1 MADHPE
7 VSVIIPAHNAASV
20 IGTQLNALRTQ
31 VDAPRFEVLVC
42 DNNSTDGTA
51 AAARAA
57 GQGLDLRVIDAS
69 GPASASFARNRGA
82 EEARGEVLAFTDS
95 DDLVVPGWMRTLAD
109 AVRSQDPVLVT
120 GSLEHAR
127 FNDAE
132 VLAAYRIPPDPPLPL
147 PGEPIATPSPFAGYL
162 PTIAGPSFGIRK
174 RDYLAVGGMDPV
186 FPGGSEETDFAWRAQ
201 QAGIP
206 VISAPSAIAHYRL
219 RDAPRG
225 IYRQQRIQQRARIFL
240 WTRYRGTSMTGPSW
254 KYSLTHLVRDL
265 VASARPRRSRAER
278 LRTAH
283 DLGGSVGAI
292 EGMLKYR
299 LLRRRQD

>member
-1 MADHPE
+1 MAEHPE

-20 IGTQLNALRTQ
+20 IGAQLDALRTQ

-51 AAARAA
+51 EAARAS

-82 EEARGEVLAFTDS
+82 EEARGEVLLFCDA
-95 DDLVVPGWMRTLAD
+95 DDLVCERWVSELLA
-109 AVRSQDPVLVT
+109 AVLSGRQILAA
-120 GSLEHAR
+120 GALGHEL
-127 FNDAE
+127 FNDTI
-132 VLAAYRIPPDPPLPL
+132 VLAAYRIPPDPAVPA
-147 PGEPIATPSPFAGYL
+147 PGTPPPPASAFAGYL
-162 PTIAGPSFGIRK
+162 PTVAGGSFGMR
-174 RDYLAVGGMDPV
+174 RSQYLAIGGMDPA

-201 QAGIP
+201 EAGA
-206 VISAPSAIAHYRL
+206 VVVSAPSAIAHYRL
-219 RDAPRG
+219 RDDPRG

-240 WTRYRGTSMTGPSW
+240 WTRYRGTTMTGPSW
-254 KYSLTHLVRDL
+254 KYSLTHLARDL
-265 VASARPRRSRAER
+265 IASARPRRSRAER

-299 LLRRRQD
+299 LLRRQHG